1 MVADHA
7 RGFCSDRAVIGVA
20 DIRGHDWP
28 WRYLDGANLARCVRS
43 VALLSG
49 LYLIIQAVLSFGL
62 GGYLAGRIR
71 APISAAAREETEQAD
86 GVHGLG
92 VWALAVVMGAALA
105 ALIGAA
111 SLNRTPSMRGPAQAS
126 AAEPLLSYELDR
138 LFRAGRRAPNVD
150 LSAERAE
157 AGRILLTTS
166 GHSGLSTDDRA
177 YLIQQVGA
185 LTGLSA
191 ADAERRVD
199 NVIVSAKTAIARSRR
214 STIILAFS
222 VATADLAW
230 RRGCMGRRVRRRT
243 ASRRC
248 ARAGMDGAIGCDR
261 PTARSDGAVARRC
274 GDCLRH
280 DGAISRKNGSLI
292 SPDTSSAG
300 STR

>member
-1 MVADHA
+1 MENITPVARSEIA
-7 RGFCSDRAVIGVA
+7 PGFLQWSPIMLGAFAATALSSVLLTFAVTIGLGVTSTA
-20 DIRGHDWP
+20 P
-28 WRYLDGANLARCVRS
+28 TWRDASAAL
-43 VALLSG
+43 ALLSG
-49 LYLIIQAVLSFGL
+49 LYLILQAVLSFGL

-71 APISAAAREETEQAD
+71 APISAAAREKTEQAD

-185 LTGLSA
+185 LTGLFCSGCG
-191 ADAERRVD
+191 AE
-199 NVIVSAKTAIARSRR
+199 
-214 STIILAFS
+214 
-222 VATADLAW
+222 
-230 RRGCMGRRVRRRT
+230 GR
-243 ASRRC
+243 
-248 ARAGMDGAIGCDR
+248 
-261 PTARSDGAVARRC
+261 
-274 GDCLRH
+274 
-280 DGAISRKNGSLI
+280 
-292 SPDTSSAG
+292 
-300 STR
+300 